1 MSNQFITNQERLLS
15 DVINNILPSAANLD
29 FLVGYFYFSGFK
41 EIYKNL
47 SGKHVR
53 ILVGLDV
60 EKDIVNAVRECEVIT
75 ERNISRG
82 RIRDNHNK
90 SFIKLYNETD
100 FFDSEENQAAFRI
113 FLEKIKAGALEI
125 RKTLEHNHAK
135 LYIFENKPE
144 FSQNGEFPGT
154 VITGSSNLS
163 RSGLRDRHEI
173 NVVFRDEH
181 FKEAHDLFNELWGK
195 AVTIAD
201 KNNFEIFHKEV
212 VEKIWFEKL
221 PTPYLMYIRVL
232 DEYFSLK
239 AKGEIISPKNI
250 APGVLDL
257 KYQIDAVKQG
267 LAVIKKHN
275 GVIIADVVG
284 LGKSIIASAIA
295 YNLKMKAIVIAPPHL
310 CDQWTDYSYDFD
322 LTARIY
328 SSGSIEKAL
337 EEDDDEEKVIIIDE
351 AHKYR
356 NENTDDYGNL
366 HKLCQGRKIIL
377 LTATPFNNR
386 PQDIFSMIRLFQI
399 PAKST
404 IRTVDNLSY
413 RFQELIREYKK
424 IEKAQKEKSKTGA
437 EIKTEVNAVA
447 RKIRDILSPVVIRR
461 SRLDLEEIQEYKK
474 DLALQKISFPEVQ
487 PPKLATY
494 NLGLLSSL
502 YLWTLEEISPAVD
515 AVSGSEAVPDE
526 VRGTCGRTALRPT
539 PDEPEARCS
548 GPGGAVPENGGG
560 FQGVRY
566 NPAQYLKKEHK
577 PAYAEEFTGLKGEE
591 AIGMLEQG
599 QANLAIFMRR
609 LLVRRFESSIY
620 SFRRSLEFIIKS
632 SEKIKNYYDKLGKVP
647 VYKKGDLPD
656 VETLLDST
664 GDELVNIDEV
674 LAKQLERGLHWIE
687 KEKLEEKFITE
698 LEKDIKL
705 LKAVRKAW
713 SPDAVKSDPKVADFK
728 AILKARLK
736 ENPKR
741 KIIVFTEFADTAAYL
756 GEALKTGFRAF
767 KYSSADS
774 SKENKKIIRK
784 NFDAGCAA
792 EKQENNFDILV
803 ATDAMSEGINLHR
816 AGIVFNYDMP
826 YNPTRVIQRVG
837 RINRVNKKVFDKL
850 YIYNYFPT
858 ATGEDETRTKEI
870 STLKIAMIH
879 ALMGEDTKYL
889 TKDEDLKSFY
899 KEQYEKFIKN
909 DELSWDVE
917 YRNLLTSLKSGRPEL
932 IAQADNIPPR
942 TKIRRTVSKGKNGV
956 LVFAQKGGEFTFSFG
971 PDPRESRSMSPEDA
985 LKLFE
990 AKPEEKPQPLSK
1002 AFEPIYKNIKQNLF
1016 AGKTQVPFDKGK
1028 RDAAEKVRALKDKL
1042 PARRDYLEDLLTVIE
1057 KLDSLPARYLK
1068 FIRSISE
1075 KKLDA
1080 DMAELVKQVPHKYLT
1095 GLLNQAD
1102 KIDEGEEILILAE
1115 EF

>member
-1 MSNQFITNQERLLS
+1 MSNQFITNQERLLT
-15 DVINNILPSAANLD
+15 DVINNILPSAAKLD

-47 SGKHVR
+47 DGKHVR

-60 EKDIVNAVRECEVIT
+60 EKDIINAVRECELIT
-75 ERNISRG
+75 EHNISRG
-82 RIRDNHNK
+82 QIRDNHNK
-90 SFIKLYNETD
+90 WFIKLYNETD
-100 FFDSEENQAAFRI
+100 FFDSEESQEAFRI
-113 FLEKIKAGALEI
+113 FLEKIKSGSLEI

-144 FSQNGEFPGT
+144 HSQNGEFPGT

-181 FKEAHDLFNELWGK
+181 FKEAKDLFNELWGK

-201 KNNFEIFHKEV
+201 KGNYEIFHKEV
-212 VEKIWFEKL
+212 IEKLWFEKL

-239 AKGEIISPKNI
+239 SKGEIELPAGITKNRF
-250 APGVLDL
+250 LNL
-257 KYQIDAVKQG
+257 KYQTDAVKQG
-267 LAVIKKHN
+267 LEIIRKHN

-295 YNLKMKAIVIAPPHL
+295 YNLKMKAIIIAPPHL
-310 CDQWTDYSYDFD
+310 CDQWDSDYRYMFN
-322 LTARIY
+322 LNAKVY

-337 EEDDDEEKVIIIDE
+337 DEDDDEEKVLIIDE

-356 NENTDDYGNL
+356 NDNTDDYANL
-366 HKLCQGRKIIL
+366 HKLCQGKKVIL

-399 PAKST
+399 AAKST

-413 RFQELIREYKK
+413 RFQELIKEYKK
-424 IEKAQKEKSKTGA
+424 IEKAQKEKSKTA
-437 EIKTEVNAVA
+437 IEIKAEVSAVA
-447 RKIRDILSPVVIRR
+447 KKIRDILSPIVIRR
-461 SRLDLEEIQEYKK
+461 SRIDLQEIEEYRK
-474 DLALQKISFPEVQ
+474 DLALQNISFPEVN
-487 PPKLATY
+487 PPELATY
-494 NLGLLSSL
+494 NLGPLSSI
-502 YLWTLEEISPAVD
+502 YCQTLDAISPD
-515 AVSGSEAVPDE
+515 S
-526 VRGTCGRTALRPT
+526 
-539 PDEPEARCS
+539 
-548 GPGGAVPENGGG
+548 GGG

-566 NPAQYLKKEHK
+566 NPAKYLKKEHK
-577 PAYAEEFTGLKGEE
+577 LAYAEGFTGLKGKE
-591 AIGMLEQG
+591 AIGLLEQG

-620 SFRRSLEFIIKS
+620 SFRRSLDFIIGS
-632 SEKIKNYYDKLGKVP
+632 SEKIKDYYDKLGKVP
-647 VYKKGDLPD
+647 VYKKADLPD

-664 GDELVNIDEV
+664 GDELENIDEL
-674 LAKQLERGLHWIE
+674 LAKQLERGLQWIE
-687 KEKLEEKFITE
+687 KEKLEDKFIKE

-705 LKAVRKAW
+705 LKDIRKNW
-713 SPDAVKSDPKVADFK
+713 SAVKTDPKAENFK
-728 AILKARLK
+728 ILLK
-736 ENPKR
+736 SSLEENPKR

-756 GEALKTGFRAF
+756 GDALKAEFKAF

-774 SKENKKIIRK
+774 SKENKKIIRR
-784 NFDAGCAA
+784 NFDAGYAP

-899 KEQYEKFIKN
+899 KEQYEKLLKD
-909 DELSWDVE
+909 DERSWDVE
-917 YRNLLTSLKSGRPEL
+917 YRNLLTSLRSGRPEL
-932 IAQADNIPPR
+932 IAQADSIPPR
-942 TKIRRTVSKGKNGV
+942 TKIRRTAPKGKNGV
-956 LVFAQKGGEFTFSFG
+956 LVFAQKGGEFAFSFG
-971 PDPRESRSMSPEDA
+971 LNPQEACSMSPEDA

-990 AKPEEKPQPLSK
+990 ALPAEKAQPLSK
-1002 AFEPIYKNIKQNLF
+1002 TFEPVYKNIKQNLF
-1016 AGKTQVPFDKGK
+1016 ARKTQVPFDKGK
-1028 RDAAEKVRALKDKL
+1028 REAAEKIRVLKDKL
-1042 PARRDYLEDLLTVIE
+1042 PVHRDYFEDLLTVIE
-1057 KLDSLPARYLK
+1057 KLDSLPAHYLK

-1075 KKLDA
+1075 KTLASDV
-1080 DMAELVKQVPHKYLT
+1080 AELLKHVPHKYLT
-1095 GLLNQAD
+1095 GLLNQAN

>member
-15 DVINNILPSAANLD
+15 DVINNILPSAAKLD

-41 EIYKNL
+41 EIYRNL

-60 EKDIVNAVRECEVIT
+60 EKDIINAVRECELIT
-75 ERNISRG
+75 ERAISRG
-82 RIRDNHNK
+82 QIRDNHYK
-90 SFIKLYNETD
+90 WLVKLYNETD
-100 FFDSEENQAAFRI
+100 FFDSVESQEAFGI
-113 FLEKIKAGALEI
+113 FLEKIKSGSLEI
-125 RKTLEHNHAK
+125 KKTLEPNHAK
-135 LYIFENKPE
+135 LYIFENSPE
-144 FSQNGEFPGT
+144 FSQKGEYPGT

-181 FKEAHDLFNELWGK
+181 FKEAQTLFNELWGK

-201 KNNFEIFHKEV
+201 KNNYDIFHKEV
-212 VEKIWFEKL
+212 IEKIWFEKL
-221 PTPYLMYIRVL
+221 PSPYLMYIRVL

-250 APGVLDL
+250 AAGMLDL

-267 LAVIKKHN
+267 LGIIKKHN
-275 GVIIADVVG
+275 GIIIADVVG
-284 LGKSIIASAIA
+284 LGKSIIASAIT
-295 YNLKMKAIVIAPPHL
+295 YNLKMKAVIIAPPHL
-310 CDQWTDYSYDFD
+310 CDQWLDYSYDFD
-322 LTARIY
+322 LTAKIY
-328 SSGSIEKAL
+328 SSGSIEQAL
-337 EEDDDEEKVIIIDE
+337 EEDDGEEKIIIVDE

-356 NENTDDYGNL
+356 NENTEDYGNL
-366 HKLCQGRKIIL
+366 HKLCQGKKVIL

-437 EIKTEVNAVA
+437 EIKTEVNAIA
-447 RKIRDILSPVVIRR
+447 RRIRDILSPVVIRR
-461 SRLDLEEIQEYKK
+461 SRIDLEEIKEYKE
-474 DLALQKISFPEVQ
+474 DLALQKISFPEVM
-487 PPKLATY
+487 PPELATY
-494 NLGLLSSL
+494 NLGSLSAL
-502 YLWTLEEISPAVD
+502 YIKTLEEISPE
-515 AVSGSEAVPDE
+515 SGK
-526 VRGTCGRTALRPT
+526 
-539 PDEPEARCS
+539 
-548 GPGGAVPENGGG
+548 GG

-566 NPAQYLKKEHK
+566 NPAHYLKEEHK
-577 PAYAEEFTGLKGEE
+577 LAYAEEFTGLKGKE
-591 AIGMLEQG
+591 AIGLLEQG
-599 QANLAIFMRR
+599 QANLAKFMRR

-620 SFRRSLEFIIKS
+620 SFRRSLDSIIAS

-647 VYKKGDLPD
+647 VYKKGDLPA
-656 VETLLDST
+656 VETLIDST
-664 GDELVNIDEV
+664 GEELVNIDEI
-674 LAKQLERGLHWIE
+674 LAKQLERDLHWIE
-687 KEKLEEKFITE
+687 KEKLEENFIKE
-698 LEKDIKL
+698 LDKDIKL
-705 LKAVRKAW
+705 LKAVQEDW
-713 SPDAVKSDPKVADFK
+713 SPKAVKSDPKVEDFK
-728 AILKARLK
+728 TILKARLK
-736 ENPKR
+736 DNPKR

-756 GEALKTGFRAF
+756 GEAIKTDFRVF

-774 SKENKKIIRK
+774 SKENKKIIRR
-784 NFDAGCAA
+784 NFDAGYTA

-899 KEQYEKFIKN
+899 KEQYEKFRE
-909 DELSWDVE
+909 DEVRSWDNE
-917 YRNLLTSLKSGRPEL
+917 YRNLLTSLRSGRPEL

-942 TKIRRTVSKGKNGV
+942 TKIRRTAQKGKNGV

-971 PDPRESRSMSPEDA
+971 LSPQESHAMSPEDA

-990 AKPEEKPQPLSK
+990 ALQEEKPQPLSK

-1016 AGKTQVPFDKGK
+1016 ARKTQVPFDKGK
-1028 RDAAEKVRALKDKL
+1028 RGAADKVRFLKDNL
-1042 PARRDYLEDLLTVIE
+1042 PTHRDYLEDLLTIIE
-1057 KLDSLPARYLK
+1057 KLDSLPAHYLK
-1068 FIRSISE
+1068 LIRSIDE
-1075 KKLDA
+1075 KTLNA
-1080 DMAELVKQVPHKYLT
+1080 DFAELQKQVPHKYLT
-1095 GLLNQAD
+1095 GLLNQAN
-1102 KIDEGEEILILAE
+1102 KVDEGEEILILAE

>member
-15 DVINNILPSAANLD
+15 DVINNILPSAAKLD
-29 FLVGYFYFSGFK
+29 FLVGYFYVSGFK

-60 EKDIVNAVRECEVIT
+60 EKDIVNAVRECELIT
-75 ERNISRG
+75 ERTISRG
-82 RIRDNHNK
+82 QIRDNHNK
-90 SFIKLYNETD
+90 CFIKLYNETD
-100 FFDSEENQAAFRI
+100 FFDSEENQEAFRV
-113 FLEKIKAGALEI
+113 FLEKIKAGSLEI
-125 RKTLEHNHAK
+125 KKTLEPNHAK
-135 LYIFENKPE
+135 LYIFENSPE
-144 FSQNGEFPGT
+144 FSQKGEYPGT

-181 FKEAHDLFNELWGK
+181 FKEAQDLFNELWGK

-201 KNNFEIFHKEV
+201 KNNYDIFHKEV
-212 VEKIWFEKL
+212 IEKIWFEKL
-221 PTPYLMYIRVL
+221 PSPYLMYIRVL
-232 DEYFSLK
+232 DAYFSLK

-250 APGVLDL
+250 AAGMLDL
-257 KYQIDAVKQG
+257 KYQMDAVKQG
-267 LAVIKKHN
+267 LGIIRKHN

-284 LGKSIIASAIA
+284 LGKSIIASAIT
-295 YNLKMKAIVIAPPHL
+295 YNLKMKAVIIAPPHL
-310 CDQWTDYSYDFD
+310 CDQWLDYSYDFD
-322 LTARIY
+322 LTSKIY
-328 SSGSIEKAL
+328 SSGSIEQAL
-337 EEDDDEEKVIIIDE
+337 EEDDGEEKIIIVDE

-356 NENTDDYGNL
+356 NENTEDYGNL
-366 HKLCQGRKIIL
+366 HKLCQGKKVIL

-437 EIKTEVNAVA
+437 EIKTEVNAIA
-447 RKIRDILSPVVIRR
+447 RRIRDILSPVVIRR
-461 SRLDLEEIQEYKK
+461 SRIDLEEIKEYKE
-474 DLALQKISFPEVQ
+474 DLALQKISFPEVM
-487 PPKLATY
+487 PPELATY
-494 NLGLLSSL
+494 NLGPLSDL
-502 YLWTLEEISPAVD
+502 YIKTLEEISPE
-515 AVSGSEAVPDE
+515 SGK
-526 VRGTCGRTALRPT
+526 
-539 PDEPEARCS
+539 
-548 GPGGAVPENGGG
+548 GG

-566 NPAQYLKKEHK
+566 NPAHYLKEEHK
-577 PAYAEEFTGLKGEE
+577 LAYAEEFTGLKGKE
-591 AIGMLEQG
+591 AIGLLEQG
-599 QANLAIFMRR
+599 QANLAKFMRR

-620 SFRRSLEFIIKS
+620 SFRRSLDSIITS

-647 VYKKGDLPD
+647 VYKKGDLPA

-664 GDELVNIDEV
+664 GEELVNIDEI
-674 LAKQLERGLHWIE
+674 LAKQLERDLHWIE
-687 KEKLEEKFITE
+687 KEKLEENFIKE
-698 LEKDIKL
+698 LDKDIKL
-705 LKAVRKAW
+705 LKTVQEDWDPK
-713 SPDAVKSDPKVADFK
+713 AVKSDPKVEGFK

-756 GEALKTGFRAF
+756 GEAIKTDFRVF

-774 SKENKKIIRK
+774 SKENKKIIRR
-784 NFDAGCAA
+784 NFDASYTV

-899 KEQYEKFIKN
+899 KEQYEKFRE
-909 DELSWDVE
+909 DEVRSWDNE
-917 YRNLLTSLKSGRPEL
+917 YKNLLTSLRSGRPEL

-942 TKIRRTVSKGKNGV
+942 TKIRRTAPKGKNGV

-971 PDPRESRSMSPEDA
+971 LNPQESHAMSPEDA

-990 AKPEEKPQPLSK
+990 ALQEEKPQPLSK

-1016 AGKTQVPFDKGK
+1016 ARKTQVPFDKGK
-1028 RDAAEKVRALKDKL
+1028 REAADKVRFLKDNL
-1042 PARRDYLEDLLTVIE
+1042 PAQRDYLEDLLTVIE
-1057 KLDSLPARYLK
+1057 KLDSLPAHYLK
-1068 FIRSISE
+1068 LIRSIDE
-1075 KKLDA
+1075 KTLNA
-1080 DMAELVKQVPHKYLT
+1080 DFTELQKQVPHKYLT
-1095 GLLNQAD
+1095 GLLNQAN
-1102 KIDEGEEILILAE
+1102 KVDEGEEILILAE

>member
-15 DVINNILPSAANLD
+15 DVINNILPSASKLD

-41 EIYKNL
+41 EVYKNL
-47 SGKHVR
+47 DGKHVR

-60 EKDIVNAVRECEVIT
+60 EKDIINAVRECETVT
-75 ERNISRG
+75 ERNVSRG
-82 RIRDNHNK
+82 QIRDNHNK
-90 SFIKLYNETD
+90 WFVKLYNETD
-100 FFDSEENQAAFRI
+100 FFDSEENQEAFKI
-113 FLEKIKAGALEI
+113 FLEKIKTGSLEI
-125 RKTLEHNHAK
+125 KKTLEPNHAK

-144 FSQNGEFPGT
+144 FSQKGDFPGT

-163 RSGLRDRHEI
+163 RAGLRDRHEI

-181 FKEAHDLFNELWGK
+181 FKEARELFDALWGK

-201 KNNFEIFHKEV
+201 MNNFEFFRKEV
-212 VEKIWFEKL
+212 IEKIWFEKL

-232 DEYFSLK
+232 EEYFSLK
-239 AKGEIISPKNI
+239 AKGDIVSPKHI
-250 APGVLDL
+250 ADGMMDL
-257 KYQIDAVKQG
+257 KYQTDAVKQG
-267 LAVIKKHN
+267 LEIIKKHN

-284 LGKSIIASAIA
+284 LGKSIIASAIT
-295 YNLKMKAIVIAPPHL
+295 YNLKTKAIIVAPPHL
-310 CDQWTDYSYDFD
+310 FDQWTDYSYDFD
-322 LTARIY
+322 LTAKVY

-337 EEDDDEEKVIIIDE
+337 EEDDGEEKVIIVDE

-356 NENTDDYGNL
+356 NENTDDYANL
-366 HKLCQGRKIIL
+366 HKLCQGKKVIL

-413 RFQELIREYKK
+413 RFQELIKEYKK

-437 EIKTEVNAVA
+437 EIKAEVNAVA
-447 RKIRDILSPVVIRR
+447 KKIRDILSPIVIRR
-461 SRLDLEEIQEYKK
+461 SRIDLQEIEEYRK
-474 DLALQKISFPEVQ
+474 DLALQKISFPEVN
-487 PPKLATY
+487 PPELATY
-494 NLGLLSSL
+494 NLGPLSAL
-502 YLWTLEEISPAVD
+502 YRQTLDEISPD
-515 AVSGSEAVPDE
+515 SGK
-526 VRGTCGRTALRPT
+526 
-539 PDEPEARCS
+539 
-548 GPGGAVPENGGG
+548 GG

-566 NPAQYLKKEHK
+566 NPAQYLKKEFK
-577 PAYAEEFTGLKGEE
+577 LDYAEGFTGLKGKE
-591 AIGMLEQG
+591 AIGLLEQG

-620 SFRRSLEFIIKS
+620 SFRRSLDFIIGS
-632 SEKIKNYYDKLGKVP
+632 SEKIKHYYDKLGKVP

-656 VETLLDST
+656 VETLLDAT
-664 GDELVNIDEV
+664 GDELENIDEV

-687 KEKLEEKFITE
+687 KEKLEDKFIKE

-705 LKAVRKAW
+705 LKDVRKDW
-713 SPDAVKSDPKVADFK
+713 SEVKSDPKVEDFRS
-728 AILKARLK
+728 ILKARLK
-736 ENPKR
+736 QDSKR

-756 GEALKTGFRAF
+756 GDAIKADFRVF

-774 SKENKKIIRK
+774 SKENKKTIRK
-784 NFDAGCAA
+784 NFDAGYPA
-792 EKQENNFDILV
+792 EKQENNFDILI

-816 AGIVFNYDMP
+816 AGIVFNYDIP

-858 ATGEDETRTKEI
+858 ATGENETRTKEI
-870 STLKIAMIH
+870 STLKISMIH

-899 KEQYEKFIKN
+899 KEQYDKFIKD
-909 DELSWDVE
+909 DERSWDVD
-917 YRNLLTSLKSGRPEL
+917 YRNLLASLRSGRPEL
-932 IAQADNIPPR
+932 ISQAENIPPR
-942 TKIRRTVSKGKNGV
+942 TKIRRTVSKGKTGV

-971 PDPRESRSMSPEDA
+971 PSAQEACSMSPEDA

-990 AKPEEKPQPLSK
+990 AKVEEKPQALSK

-1016 AGKTQVPFDKGK
+1016 ARKSQVPFDKGK
-1028 RDAAEKVRALKDKL
+1028 REAADKVRVLKDKL
-1042 PARRDYLEDLLTVIE
+1042 PNHRDYLEDLLTVIE
-1057 KLDSLPARYLK
+1057 KLDSLPAHYLK
-1068 FIRSISE
+1068 FIRAISD

-1080 DMAELVKQVPHKYLT
+1080 DMAELLKIVPHKYLT
-1095 GLLNQAD
+1095 GLLNQAN
-1102 KIDEGEEILILAE
+1102 KIDDGEELLILAE
-1115 EF
+1115 EL

>member
-47 SGKHVR
+47 SGKHIR

-60 EKDIVNAVRECEVIT
+60 EKDIINAVRECEIIT

-82 RIRDNHNK
+82 QIRTDHYK
-90 SFIKLYNETD
+90 WFIKLYNETNL
-100 FFDSEENQAAFRI
+100 FDSEENQEAFRI
-113 FLEKIKAGALEI
+113 FLEKIKTGSLEI
-125 RKTLEHNHAK
+125 KKTLEPTHAK

-144 FSQNGEFPGT
+144 FSQKGDYPGT

-163 RSGLRDRHEI
+163 RAGLRDRYEI

-181 FKEAHDLFNELWGK
+181 FKEAREIFDKLWK
-195 AVTIAD
+195 TAVTIAD
-201 KNNFEIFHKEV
+201 KDNYDIFHKEV
-212 VEKIWFEKL
+212 IEKIWFEKL
-221 PTPYLMYIRVL
+221 PAPYLMYVRVL

-239 AKGEIISPKNI
+239 AKGEIVSPKNI

-267 LAVIKKHN
+267 LAIIKKHN

-284 LGKSIIASAIA
+284 LGKSIIASAITH
-295 YNLKMKAIVIAPPHL
+295 NLKMKAIVIAPPHL
-310 CDQWTDYSYDFD
+310 CDQWIDYSYDFD
-322 LTARIY
+322 LTAKIY
-328 SSGSIEKAL
+328 SSGSIETAL

-366 HKLCQGRKIIL
+366 HKLCQGKKVIL

-399 PAKST
+399 AAKST

-424 IEKAQKEKSKTGA
+424 IQKAQKEKPKTGA

-461 SRLDLEEIQEYKK
+461 SRIDLEEIQEYKK

-487 PPKLATY
+487 PPELATY
-494 NLGLLSSL
+494 NLGPLSSL
-502 YLWTLEEISPAVD
+502 YRRTLEEISP
-515 AVSGSEAVPDE
+515 
-526 VRGTCGRTALRPT
+526 
-539 PDEPEARCS
+539 
-548 GPGGAVPENGGG
+548 ENGKGG

-577 PAYAEEFTGLKGEE
+577 LAYAESFTGLRGAE
-591 AIGMLEQG
+591 AIGLLEQG

-674 LAKQLERGLHWIE
+674 LAHQLESGLHWIE
-687 KEKLEEKFITE
+687 KEKLEEKFIKE
-698 LEKDIKL
+698 LEKDINL
-705 LKAVRKAW
+705 LKAVRKDW
-713 SPDAVKSDPKVADFK
+713 SPDAVKSDPKVTDFK
-728 AILKARLK
+728 AILKSRLK

-756 GEALKTGFRAF
+756 GEALKTGFRVF
-767 KYSSADS
+767 KYSSADA

-784 NFDAGCAA
+784 NFDAGYAA
-792 EKQENNFDILV
+792 EKQENNFDVLV

-889 TKDEDLKSFY
+889 TRDEDLKSFY
-899 KEQYEKFIKN
+899 REQYEKLLKD
-909 DELSWDVE
+909 DERSWDVE
-917 YRNLLTSLKSGRPEL
+917 YRNLLTSLRSGRPEL

-942 TKIRRTVSKGKNGV
+942 TKIRRTVSKGNACASAVTRASGHQTAKNGV

-971 PDPRESRSMSPEDA
+971 PNPQESCSISPEDA

-1002 AFEPIYKNIKQNLF
+1002 TFEPIYKNIKQNLF
-1016 AGKTQVPFDKGK
+1016 ARKTQVPFDKGK
-1028 RDAAEKVRALKDKL
+1028 RDAADKVRALKDKL
-1042 PARRDYLEDLLTVIE
+1042 PARRDYLEDLLTVME
-1057 KLDSLPARYLK
+1057 KLDSLPAHYLK
-1068 FIRSISE
+1068 LIR
-1075 KKLDA
+1075 A
-1080 DMAELVKQVPHKYLT
+1080 
-1095 GLLNQAD
+1095 
-1102 KIDEGEEILILAE
+1102 IDEKT
-1115 EF
+1115 

>member
-15 DVINNILPSAANLD
+15 DVINNILPSAAKID
-29 FLVGYFYFSGFK
+29 FLVGYFYVSGFK

-47 SGKHVR
+47 SGKHIR

-60 EKDIVNAVRECEVIT
+60 EKDIINAVRECELIT
-75 ERNISRG
+75 ERAISRG
-82 RIRDNHNK
+82 QIRDNHNK
-90 SFIKLYNETD
+90 CFIKLYNETD
-100 FFDSEENQAAFRI
+100 FFDSEENQEAFKI
-113 FLEKIKAGALEI
+113 LLEKIKTGSLEI
-125 RKTLEHNHAK
+125 KKTLEPNHAK

-144 FSQNGEFPGT
+144 FSQKGEYPGT

-181 FKEAHDLFNELWGK
+181 FKEAQDLFNELWGK

-201 KNNFEIFHKEV
+201 KNNYEIFHKEV
-212 VEKIWFEKL
+212 IEKIWFEKL
-221 PTPYLMYIRVL
+221 PSPYLMYIRVL

-267 LAVIKKHN
+267 LGIIKKHN

-284 LGKSIIASAIA
+284 LGKSIIASAIT
-295 YNLKMKAIVIAPPHL
+295 YNLKMKAIIIAPPHL
-310 CDQWTDYSYDFD
+310 CDQWIDYSYDFD
-322 LTARIY
+322 LTAKIY

-366 HKLCQGRKIIL
+366 HRLCQGKKVIL

-424 IEKAQKEKSKTGA
+424 IEKAQKEKSKTGS

-461 SRLDLEEIQEYKK
+461 SRIDLEEIQEYKK
-474 DLALQKISFPEVQ
+474 DLALQKISFPEVM
-487 PPKLATY
+487 PPELATY
-494 NLGLLSSL
+494 NLGALSSL
-502 YLWTLEEISPAVD
+502 YRQTLEEISP
-515 AVSGSEAVPDE
+515 
-526 VRGTCGRTALRPT
+526 
-539 PDEPEARCS
+539 
-548 GPGGAVPENGGG
+548 ENGKGG

-566 NPAQYLKKEHK
+566 NPAQYLKEEHK
-577 PAYAEEFTGLKGEE
+577 LAYAEEFTGLKGEE
-591 AIGMLEQG
+591 AIGLLKQG

-620 SFRRSLEFIIKS
+620 SFRRSLDFIIKS
-632 SEKIKNYYDKLGKVP
+632 SEKIKDYYDKLGKVP
-647 VYKKGDLPD
+647 VYKKGDLPE

-674 LAKQLERGLHWIE
+674 LAKQLESGLRWIE
-687 KEKLEEKFITE
+687 KEKLEERFIKE

-705 LKAVRKAW
+705 LKAVQKDW
-713 SPDAVKSDPKVADFK
+713 SPEAVKSDPKVEDFK

-756 GEALKTGFRAF
+756 GEAIKTGFRVF

-774 SKENKKIIRK
+774 SKENKKIIRR
-784 NFDAGCAA
+784 NFDAGYAV
-792 EKQENNFDILV
+792 EKQENDFDILV
-803 ATDAMSEGINLHR
+803 ATDAMSEGVSLHR

-879 ALMGEDTKYL
+879 ALMGEDTQYL

-899 KEQYEKFIKN
+899 KEQYEKFIKD
-909 DELSWDVE
+909 DERSWDVE
-917 YRNLLTSLKSGRPEL
+917 YRNLLTFLRSGQPEL

-942 TKIRRTVSKGKNGV
+942 TKIRRTVQKGKNGV

-971 PDPRESRSMSPEDA
+971 PNPQEANPMSPEDA

-1002 AFEPIYKNIKQNLF
+1002 TFEPIYKNIKQNLF
-1016 AGKTQVPFDKGK
+1016 ARKNQVPFDKGK
-1028 RDAAEKVRALKDKL
+1028 REAADKVRALKDKL
-1042 PARRDYLEDLLTVIE
+1042 PAHRDYLEDLLTVME
-1057 KLDSLPARYLK
+1057 KLDSLPAHYLK
-1068 FIRSISE
+1068 LIRAIDE
-1075 KKLDA
+1075 KTLNA
-1080 DMAELVKQVPHKYLT
+1080 DFAELQKQVPHKYLT
-1095 GLLNQAD
+1095 GLLNQAN

>member
-15 DVINNILPSAANLD
+15 DVINNILPSAAKLD

-41 EIYKNL
+41 EIYRNL

-60 EKDIVNAVRECEVIT
+60 EKDIVNAVRECELIT
-75 ERNISRG
+75 ERTISRG
-82 RIRDNHNK
+82 QIRDYHYK
-90 SFIKLYNETD
+90 WLVKLYNETD
-100 FFDSEENQAAFRI
+100 FFDSVESQEAFRI
-113 FLEKIKAGALEI
+113 FLEKIKAGSLEI
-125 RKTLEHNHAK
+125 KKTLEPNHAK
-135 LYIFENKPE
+135 LYIFENSPE
-144 FSQNGEFPGT
+144 FSQKGEYPGT

-181 FKEAHDLFNELWGK
+181 FKEAQDLFNELWGK

-201 KNNFEIFHKEV
+201 KNNYDIFHKEV
-212 VEKIWFEKL
+212 IEKIWFEKL
-221 PTPYLMYIRVL
+221 PSPYLMYIRVL

-250 APGVLDL
+250 AAGMLDL

-267 LAVIKKHN
+267 LGIIKKHN

-284 LGKSIIASAIA
+284 LGKSIIASAIT
-295 YNLKMKAIVIAPPHL
+295 YNLKMKAVIIAPPHL

-322 LTARIY
+322 LTAKIY
-328 SSGSIEKAL
+328 SSGSIEQAL
-337 EEDDDEEKVIIIDE
+337 EEDDGEEKIIIVDE

-356 NENTDDYGNL
+356 NENTEDYGNL
-366 HKLCQGRKIIL
+366 HKLCQGKKVIL

-437 EIKTEVNAVA
+437 EIKTEVNTVA
-447 RKIRDILSPVVIRR
+447 RRIRDILSPVVIRR
-461 SRLDLEEIQEYKK
+461 SRIDLEEIKEYKD
-474 DLALQKISFPEVQ
+474 DLALQKISFPEVM
-487 PPKLATY
+487 PPELATY
-494 NLGLLSSL
+494 HLGPLSEL
-502 YLWTLEEISPAVD
+502 YIQTLEEISPE
-515 AVSGSEAVPDE
+515 SGK
-526 VRGTCGRTALRPT
+526 
-539 PDEPEARCS
+539 
-548 GPGGAVPENGGG
+548 GG

-566 NPAQYLKKEHK
+566 NPAHYLKEKHK
-577 PAYAEEFTGLKGEE
+577 LAYAEEFTGLKGKE
-591 AIGMLEQG
+591 AIGLLEQG

-620 SFRRSLEFIIKS
+620 SFRRSLGSIIAS
-632 SEKIKNYYDKLGKVP
+632 SEKIKDYYHKLGKVP
-647 VYKKGDLPD
+647 VYKKGDLPV

-664 GDELVNIDEV
+664 GEELVNIEEV

-687 KEKLEEKFITE
+687 KEKLEESFIKE
-698 LEKDIKL
+698 LEKDIEL
-705 LKAVRKAW
+705 LKAVQEDWDPK
-713 SPDAVKSDPKVADFK
+713 AVKSDPKVEDFK
-728 AILKARLK
+728 TILKARLK
-736 ENPKR
+736 EDPKR

-756 GEALKTGFRAF
+756 GEAIKTDFRVF

-774 SKENKKIIRK
+774 SKENKKIIRR
-784 NFDAGCAA
+784 NFDASYTA

-899 KEQYEKFIKN
+899 KEQYEKFIKD
-909 DELSWDVE
+909 DERSWDVE
-917 YRNLLTSLKSGRPEL
+917 YRNLLTSLRSGRPEL

-942 TKIRRTVSKGKNGV
+942 TKIRRTAPKGKNGV

-971 PDPRESRSMSPEDA
+971 LNPQESHAMSPEDA

-990 AKPEEKPQPLSK
+990 ALQEEKPQPLSK

-1016 AGKTQVPFDKGK
+1016 ARKTQVPFDKGK
-1028 RDAAEKVRALKDKL
+1028 REAADKVRFLMDNL
-1042 PARRDYLEDLLTVIE
+1042 PTQKDYLEDLLTVIE
-1057 KLDSLPARYLK
+1057 KLDSLPAHYLK
-1068 FIRSISE
+1068 LIRSIAE
-1075 KKLDA
+1075 KTLNA
-1080 DMAELVKQVPHKYLT
+1080 DFAELQKQVPHKYLT
-1095 GLLNQAD
+1095 GLLNQAN
-1102 KIDEGEEILILAE
+1102 KVDEGEEILILVE

>member
-15 DVINNILPSAANLD
+15 DVINNILPNSAKLD
-29 FLVGYFYFSGFK
+29 FLAGYFYFSGFK
-41 EIYKNL
+41 EIHKNL
-47 SGKHVR
+47 SGKHLR

-60 EKDIVNAVRECEVIT
+60 EKDIINAVRECEVIT

-82 RIRDNHNK
+82 QIRADHYK
-90 SFIKLYNETD
+90 WFIKLYNETNL
-100 FFDSEENQAAFRI
+100 FDSGENQEAFRT
-113 FLEKIKAGALEI
+113 FLEKIKTGSLEI
-125 RKTLEHNHAK
+125 KKTLEPNHAK

-144 FSQNGEFPGT
+144 FSQKGDYPGT

-163 RSGLRDRHEI
+163 RAGLRDRYEI

-181 FKEAHDLFNELWGK
+181 FKEAREIFDKLWK
-195 AVTIAD
+195 TAVTIAD
-201 KNNFEIFHKEV
+201 KDNYEIFHKEV
-212 VEKIWFEKL
+212 IEKIWFEKL
-221 PTPYLMYIRVL
+221 PAPYLMYIRVL
-232 DEYFSLK
+232 NEYFSLK
-239 AKGEIISPKNI
+239 TKGEIVSPKNI
-250 APGVLDL
+250 SAGVFDL

-267 LAVIKKHN
+267 LEIIKKHN

-284 LGKSIIASAIA
+284 LGKSIVASAIA
-295 YNLKMKAIVIAPPHL
+295 YNLKMKAVIIAPPHL
-310 CDQWTDYSYDFD
+310 CDQWTDYAYDFD
-322 LTARIY
+322 LTHKIY
-328 SSGSIEKAL
+328 SSGLIEKAL

-356 NENTDDYGNL
+356 NENTDDYANL
-366 HKLCQGRKIIL
+366 HKLCHCPGKKVIL

-386 PQDIFSMIRLFQI
+386 PQDIFSIIRLFQI

-461 SRLDLEEIQEYKK
+461 SRIDLEEIQEYKK
-474 DLALQKISFPEVQ
+474 DLALQKISFPEVN
-487 PPKLATY
+487 PPELATY
-494 NLGLLSSL
+494 DLGPLSSL
-502 YLWTLEEISPAVD
+502 YRQTLEAISPE
-515 AVSGSEAVPDE
+515 S
-526 VRGTCGRTALRPT
+526 
-539 PDEPEARCS
+539 
-548 GPGGAVPENGGG
+548 GGG

-577 PAYAEEFTGLKGEE
+577 LAYAEEFTGLKGAE
-591 AIGMLEQG
+591 AIGLLEQG

-620 SFRRSLEFIIKS
+620 SFRRSLEFVIKS
-632 SEKIKNYYDKLGKVP
+632 SGKIKDYYDKLGKVP

-664 GDELVNIDEV
+664 GDELVNIDEL
-674 LAKQLERGLHWIE
+674 LAHQLERGLHWIE
-687 KEKLEEKFITE
+687 KEKLEEKFIKE

-705 LKAVRKAW
+705 LKAVRKNW
-713 SPDAVKSDPKVADFK
+713 SPEAVNSDPKVQDFK

-736 ENPKR
+736 ENPRR

-756 GEALKTGFRAF
+756 GEAIKPGFRVF

-774 SKENKKIIRK
+774 SKENKKIIHR

-792 EKQENNFDILV
+792 QKQENNFDILV

-899 KEQYEKFIKN
+899 KELHEKFIKN
-909 DELSWDVE
+909 DERSWDVE
-917 YRNLLTSLKSGRPEL
+917 YRNLLASLRSGRPEL
-932 IAQADNIPPR
+932 ISQADSIPPR
-942 TKIRRTVSKGKNGV
+942 TKIRRSVQKNKNGV
-956 LVFAQKGGEFTFSFG
+956 LVFAQKGGEFAFSFG
-971 PDPRESRSMSPEDA
+971 ANPQESCSMSPEDA
-985 LKLFE
+985 LQLFE

-1016 AGKTQVPFDKGK
+1016 ARKSQVPFDKGK
-1028 RDAAEKVRALKDKL
+1028 REAADKVRVLKDKL

-1057 KLDSLPARYLK
+1057 KLDSLPAHYLK
-1068 FIRSISE
+1068 LIRSISE
-1075 KKLDA
+1075 KSLNA
-1080 DMAELVKQVPHKYLT
+1080 DFAGLQKQVPHKYLT
-1095 GLLNQAD
+1095 GLLNQAN